1 MMLLDDSTIIFVLA
15 PYSSF
20 SGKPESQLPPI
31 AIPIDLFPR
40 PCVEDP
46 GDIWAL
52 AELDELVTMVGV
64 AAKQQLFIPDPL
76 MPISKDCS
84 EAVFNAVVASIGK
97 SS

>member
-1 MMLLDDSTIIFVLA
+1 
-15 PYSSF
+15 
-20 SGKPESQLPPI
+20 
-31 AIPIDLFPR
+31 
-40 PCVEDP
+40 
-46 GDIWAL
+46 
-52 AELDELVTMVGV
+52 MVGV